1 MVQGGKPPWQVWG
14 GASLCTRIWS
24 QLGDSWEGGAFGAE
38 AHRCGEAFL
47 SPEEW
52 HRAGVVHSGQRA
64 PRHLPESVTET
75 LVQSSRGS
83 LKVGA
88 SVYSL
93 EQTRLWGEW

>member
-1 MVQGGKPPWQVWG
+1 MHPDMEPVTG
-14 GASLCTRIWS
+14 
-24 QLGDSWEGGAFGAE
+24 QLGRGSEGTE

-47 SPEEW
+47 SPKEW

-64 PRHLPESVTET
+64 LRHLWEDVTET
-75 LVQSSRGS
+75 LVQCSRGCFS
-83 LKVGA
+83 KGGREGD